1 MSYVVPIHRPSGVRH
16 AIKLN
21 FLEPN
26 VDTLV
31 IAKANRLEI
40 YEQGAEGL
48 TLLHAKTVY
57 GYITILEKFRPCS
70 SRTDHLFVGT
80 DRYQYFTCSWDSTTK
95 QLHTEQSYVDLA
107 DKVLRDSRELDRCH
121 IDPTGRFMTLE
132 LYDGVVTVLP
142 FVQPSTKRVKRES
155 ASNTVG
161 RLGEPVQVRIEE
173 LLTRSSA
180 FLETDPDSKENPKLA
195 ILWEDNQENPQ
206 LKIRELKYY
215 PGGEQ
220 ATADLE
226 TVAELNGD
234 QLDKGVS
241 HLIPVAAPYAGFLI
255 LGDHAIRYVDRDM
268 NNVITQPLDDNA
280 TIWTCWTKIDEQRF
294 LLADDFGRL
303 FFLMIE
309 VSDFEVSS
317 WRLDP
322 VGEASKAACLVYL
335 DEGYV
340 FVGSHSGDSQVVHIE
355 EGGVR
360 VVQTFP
366 NIAPI
371 LDFTIMDLGRGAEGS
386 QSLEFSSGQARI
398 VAASGA
404 WQDGTIR
411 SVRSGVGLEELGTIG
426 ELAHVTDLWGLS
438 STGESDIHDTLLVSF
453 VTETRI
459 FKFDAEAAVE
469 EVDEFQHLDFT
480 QPTLFAT
487 NLPDRKLAQV
497 CEGGLRITDLESG
510 MLTLDWKPRDA
521 AAKITAAC
529 ANSVHLLV
537 VEGGHTLHVFH
548 SANSDSKPTVSR
560 TLPLDSQ
567 IASVTVPDSQCNVCI
582 VSFWQTATVAVLDLH
597 SLEVLHTQS
606 VGTPGKDIPRSLLVA
621 NVLREASPT
630 LFVAMADG
638 TVLTYSFDTGRNSLS
653 GMTRILLGTEPA
665 FFKQLLKDP
674 GSGSGLS
681 NVFASCEQPSL
692 IYSSEGRIVYSAV
705 NAESASRVCD
715 FNSEAYPG
723 AIAIATPNE
732 LKLAMIGRERTTQLQ
747 TLPIG
752 ETVRCLTYDANA
764 KLFAMGCVRRIMESG
779 TEALLSA
786 VKIADEVSFRELDS
800 MELQDRELVECIV
813 STGSFDTEDT
823 SLGEMFVVG
832 TSILEEDGLG
842 GEDVMRGRI
851 IVYEVNKEKKL
862 KLVTQI
868 NLKGACRSL
877 AMCDGKIVAGLV
889 KTVVLYGLVP
899 SSSRGGSLLELSK
912 LATYRTST
920 NPLSLAVTPATQDAP
935 AQIAVADLMKSLS
948 ILQVIPPN
956 PDNFEYSLRETG
968 RHFATLWSSATAVIA
983 ENEWV
988 VADMEGNLITL
999 RQGQGL
1005 QDTEGDN
1012 SRRRLEVT
1020 GEFRL
1025 GEVVNKIVPISSTPA
1040 PAQQQKGKAN
1050 SENNN
1055 NNGNNSNGNSNS
1067 ASASAAADTA
1077 GLDPKVTPRT
1087 GPLVTPRAFLATVEG
1102 AIYMLATINPAYVNV
1117 LLLLQSALAGRVQA
1131 PGYMPWTKFRAWK
1144 TEVAEKDE
1152 PFRVVDGEM
1161 VEQGL
1166 LALGDGELET
1176 VLREGGLMEDNVQ
1189 VSVEEARAWGD
1200 ELRRLY

>member
-21 FLEPN
+21 FLGPDA
-26 VDTLV
+26 DTLIV
-31 IAKANRLEI
+31 AKANRLEI
-40 YEQGAEGL
+40 YEQGTEGL
-48 TLLHAKTVY
+48 SLLYTKTVY
-57 GYITILEKFRPCS
+57 GYITILERFRPS
-70 SRTDHLFVGT
+70 SSKTDHLFIGT
-80 DRYQYFTCSWDSTTK
+80 DRYQYFTCSWDADIR
-95 QLHTEQSYVDLA
+95 QLRTEQSYVDLA

-132 LYDGVVTVLP
+132 LYDGVVTVLA
-142 FVQPSTKRVKRES
+142 FVQPSNKRVKRES
-155 ASNTVG
+155 TSNTQVG
-161 RLGEPVQVRIEE
+161 TLGEPVQVRIEE

-180 FLETDPDSKENPKLA
+180 FVESDDPKENPKIA

-206 LKIRELKYY
+206 LKLRELKYY

-241 HLIPVAAPYAGFLI
+241 HLIPVAAPYGGFII
-255 LGDHAIRYVDRDM
+255 LGDHTIRYVDRELQ
-268 NNVITQPLDDNA
+268 NVIEEPLDDNA
-280 TIWTCWTKIDEQRF
+280 TIWTCWTKIDDQRW

-309 VSDFEVSS
+309 VTGFEVSS

-322 VGEASKAACLVYL
+322 IGEASKASCLVYL

-371 LDFTIMDLGRGAEGS
+371 LDFSIMDLGRGSEGG

-426 ELAHVTDLWGLS
+426 ELSHVTDLWGLS
-438 STGESDIHDTLLVSF
+438 STGQSDVHDTLLVSF

-459 FKFDAEAAVE
+459 FRFDSEASVE
-469 EVDEFQHLDFT
+469 EVEEFHHLDLT
-480 QPTLFAT
+480 QPTLYAA
-487 NLPDRKLAQV
+487 NLPDRRLVQV
-497 CEGGLRITDLESG
+497 CEGGLRITDLESS
-510 MLTLDWKPRDA
+510 MLTLEWRPPDA

-529 ANSVHLLV
+529 ADSVHLLV

-548 SANSDSKPTVSR
+548 AANSESKPTISK
-560 TLPLDSQ
+560 TFPAESQ
-567 IASVTVPDSQCNVCI
+567 MSSVTVPDSNSNVCI
-582 VSFWQTATVAVLDLH
+582 VSFWQTASVAILDLH
-597 SLEVLHTQS
+597 SLEVLQS
-606 VGTPGKDIPRSLLVA
+606 QSLGSPGTDIPRSVLVA
-621 NVLREASPT
+621 NVLPDAPPN

-638 TVLTYSFDTGRNSLS
+638 TVLSYSFDSTKNTLS
-653 GMTRILLGTEPA
+653 GMTRILLGTEPV
-665 FFKQLLKDP
+665 FFKQLPKDP
-674 GSGSGLS
+674 QSGSTLS
-681 NVFASCEQPSL
+681 NIFASCEQPSL
-692 IYSSEGRIVYSAV
+692 IYSSEGRIIYSAV
-705 NAESASRVCD
+705 NAESASRVCN

-723 AIAIATPNE
+723 AIAIAAPKE
-732 LKLAMIGRERTTQLQ
+732 LKLALIGKERTTQLQ
-747 TLPIG
+747 TLLIG
-752 ETVRCLTYDANA
+752 ETVRCLSYEPTA
-764 KLFAMGCVRRIMESG
+764 KMFAMGCVRRIMESG
-779 TEALLSA
+779 TEALLSS
-786 VKIADEVSFRELDS
+786 VKIADEVSFKEIDSIELEDS
-800 MELQDRELVECIV
+800 ELVECVI
-813 STGSFDTEDT
+813 STGSFETENESQDF
-823 SLGEMFVVG
+823 GEMFVVG
-832 TSILEEDGLG
+832 TSILEQDDLGMEDRLK
-842 GEDVMRGRI
+842 GRI
-851 IVYEVNKEKKL
+851 IVYEVNKERKL
-862 KLVTQI
+862 KQVTQI
-868 NLKGACRSL
+868 RVKGACRSL

-899 SSSRGGSLLELSK
+899 SSTRGGHSLELSK

-920 NPLSLAVTPATQDAP
+920 NPLSLAITPATSDTP

-948 ILQVIPPN
+948 ILQVVPPN
-956 PDNFEYSLRETG
+956 STNPEYKLRETS
-968 RHFATLWSSATAVIA
+968 RHFATVWSSATAAIA

-999 RQGQGL
+999 RQGT
-1005 QDTEGDN
+1005 QDGTEADY
-1012 SRRRLEVT
+1012 RRRLEVT

-1025 GEVVNKIVPISSTPA
+1025 GEVVNKMVPLSSTPA
-1040 PAQQQKGKAN
+1040 PSQHKSTGKDTKMTD
-1050 SENNN
+1050 
-1055 NNGNNSNGNSNS
+1055 
-1067 ASASAAADTA
+1067 ADGGEIA
-1077 GLDPKVTPRT
+1077 GKRSLDPKMPRV
-1087 GPLVTPRAFLATVEG
+1087 GPLVTPRAFAATVEG

-1117 LLLLQSALAGRVQA
+1117 LLLLQSALASRVQA

-1144 TEVAEKDE
+1144 TEVMEKDE

-1166 LALGDGELET
+1166 LALDDQQLET
-1176 VLREGGLMEDNVQ
+1176 VLREGGLMEQALN
-1189 VSVEEARAWGD
+1189 VSVQEARAWGD

>member
-1 MSYVVPIHRPSGVRH
+1 MSYVVPIHRPSGVRL
-16 AIKLN
+16 AVKLN
-21 FLEPN
+21 FLDPD
-26 VDTLV
+26 VDTLIV
-31 IAKANRLEI
+31 AKANRLEI
-40 YEQGAEGL
+40 YEQGPEGL
-48 TLLHAKTVY
+48 TLLHSKTVY
-57 GYITILEKFRPCS
+57 GYITILETFRPS
-70 SRTDHLFVGT
+70 SSKTDHLFVGT
-80 DRYQYFTCSWDSTTK
+80 DRYQYFTCSWDADIR
-95 QLHTEQSYVDLA
+95 QLKTAQSYVDLA
-107 DKVLRDSRELDRCH
+107 DKVLHDSRELDRCH

-142 FVQPSTKRVKRES
+142 FVQPSNKRVKRES
-155 ASNTVG
+155 TSNTVG
-161 RLGEPVQVRIEE
+161 TLGEPVQVRIEE

-180 FLETDPDSKENPKLA
+180 FLRSDPDSKEDPKLA

-226 TVAELNGD
+226 TIAELNGD

-241 HLIPVAAPYAGFLI
+241 HLIPVAAPYGGLII
-255 LGDHAIRYVDRDM
+255 LGDHAIRYVDRDL

-280 TIWTCWTKIDEQRF
+280 TIWTCWTKIDDQRY

-309 VSDFEVSS
+309 VSGFEVSS

-360 VVQTFP
+360 VMQTFS

-371 LDFTIMDLGRGAEGS
+371 LDFTIMDLGRGAGGA

-426 ELAHVTDLWGLS
+426 EISHVTDLWGLS
-438 STGESDIHDTLLVSF
+438 STGKTDVHDTLLVSF
-453 VTETRI
+453 VGETRV
-459 FKFDAEAAVE
+459 FRFDAEGSVE
-469 EVDEFQHLDFT
+469 EVDAFHHLDLA
-480 QPTLFAT
+480 QPTLFAA
-487 NLPDRKLAQV
+487 NLPDRKLVQV
-497 CEGGLRITDLESG
+497 CEAGLRITDLDSG
-510 MLTLDWKPRDA
+510 MLTLEWRPSDA

-529 ANSVHLLV
+529 ANSVHLLI
-537 VEGGHTLHVFH
+537 VEGGRTLHVFH
-548 SANSDSKPTVSR
+548 TANSDSKPTISK
-560 TLPLDSQ
+560 TFSADSQ
-567 IASVTVPDSQCNVCI
+567 ISSVTVPDLQANVCI
-582 VSFWQTATVAVLDLH
+582 LSFWQTASVAILDLH
-597 SLEVLHTQS
+597 TLETLQTQELGS
-606 VGTPGKDIPRSLLVA
+606 PGMDIPRSVLVA
-621 NVLREASPT
+621 NVMPDAPPT

-638 TVLTYSFDTGRNSLS
+638 TVLTYSFDTSKNILS
-653 GMTRILLGTEPA
+653 GMTRILLGTEPV
-665 FFKQLLKDP
+665 FFKQLPKDP
-674 GSGSGLS
+674 ESGSDLS

-692 IYSSEGRIVYSAV
+692 IYSSEGRIIYSAV
-705 NAESASRVCD
+705 NAESASRICD
-715 FNSEAYPG
+715 FNSEVYPG
-723 AIAIATPNE
+723 AIAIATPRE
-732 LKLAMIGRERTTQLQ
+732 LKLATIGRERTTQLQ
-747 TLPIG
+747 TLPVG
-752 ETVRCLTYDANA
+752 ETVRCLTYEANA
-764 KLFAMGCVRRIMESG
+764 KLFALGCVRRIMEGG
-779 TEALLSA
+779 TEALLCS
-786 VKIADEVSFRELDS
+786 VKIADEVSFKELDS
-800 MELQDRELVECIV
+800 VELQDRELVECIV
-813 STGSFDTEDT
+813 STGSFDSEELG
-823 SLGEMFVVG
+823 LGEMFVVG
-832 TSILEEDGLG
+832 TSLLEEDDTMG
-842 GEDVMRGRI
+842 GDEVMRGRI
-851 IVYEVNKEKKL
+851 LVYEVNKEKKL

-868 NLKGACRSL
+868 KVKGACRSL

-889 KTVVLYGLVP
+889 KTVVLYGLRP
-899 SSSRGGSLLELSK
+899 SSTRGGHSLELSK

-920 NPLSLAVTPATQDAP
+920 NPLSLAITPATQDMP

-948 ILQVIPPN
+948 ILQVIQPDSTN
-956 PDNFEYSLRETG
+956 PEYRLRETS

-999 RQGQGL
+999 RQGA
-1005 QDTEGDN
+1005 QDVEGDY
-1012 SRRRLEVT
+1012 RRRLEVT

-1025 GEVVNKIVPISSTPA
+1025 GEVVNKIVAISSTPA
-1040 PAQQQKGKAN
+1040 PSQAQKTVNGKAN
-1050 SENNN
+1050 
-1055 NNGNNSNGNSNS
+1055 GDDARAAGKG
-1067 ASASAAADTA
+1067 AS
-1077 GLDPKVTPRT
+1077 LDPKVPRT

-1131 PGYMPWTKFRAWK
+1131 PGYMPWSKFRAWK
-1144 TEVAEKDE
+1144 TEITEKDE

-1161 VEQGL
+1161 VEQAL
-1166 LALGDGELET
+1166 LALNDQELEV
-1176 VLREGGLMEDNVQ
+1176 VLREGGLMEENLH